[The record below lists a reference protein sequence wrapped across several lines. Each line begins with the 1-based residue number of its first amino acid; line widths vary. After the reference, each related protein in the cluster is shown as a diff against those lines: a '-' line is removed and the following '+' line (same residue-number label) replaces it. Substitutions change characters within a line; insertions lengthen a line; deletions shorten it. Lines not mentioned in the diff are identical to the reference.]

1 MISHRMPP
9 TTRAARAVNIHSG
22 ERKMKKKLLLFF
34 VLALCCVCLV
44 AFAAGCGEDEEP
56 QDTPVD
62 NGPAEDTDGEEVEE
76 DPGSSVYAGRYYE
89 VVNGKISDS
98 LWIELDDD
106 WGWIDDGDAFGTF
119 TVDDE
124 GNIELYWLVASEPAF
139 SGTIEDGKMTL
150 TIFYQE
156 VEYILPEDE
165 NADTAA

>member
-1 MISHRMPP
+1 MPP

-34 VLALCCVCLV
+34 VVALCCVCLV

-56 QDTPVD
+56 QDTPTAD
-62 NGPAEDTDGEEVEE
+62 NEPAEDTEGKEVEE
-76 DPGSSVYAGRYYE
+76 DPGSSAYAGRYYE

-156 VEYILPEDE
+156 VEYILQEDK

>member
-1 MISHRMPP
+1 MPP

-44 AFAAGCGEDEEP
+44 AFAAGCGEDEE
-56 QDTPVD
+56 DL
-62 NGPAEDTDGEEVEE
+62 
-76 DPGSSVYAGRYYE
+76 GSSVYAGRYYE

-98 LWIELDDD
+98 LWIELDDE

-156 VEYILPEDE
+156 VEYVLQEDE
-165 NADTAA
+165 NAEIAA